1 MSTTEQIN
9 IKTNDIGAAKADGT
23 QRKLLEVNKIRKVF
37 GAGTVNEKTALSD
50 VSLSLGEGD
59 FVTVIGNNG
68 AGKSTLL
75 NCIAGV
81 FSVDGGS
88 ITLDGEDIT
97 KQPEHKRARHIGRV
111 FQDPLKGT
119 AFDMTIEQNLAI
131 AYYKN
136 QSRGLQIGISKR
148 DREMFREKLA
158 MLDMGL
164 ENRMTEKVKLLSGG
178 QRQSLTLFMAVIAK
192 PKLLLLD
199 EHTAALDPA
208 AAEKVLS
215 LTNSFAAQE
224 GMCTLMI
231 THNMK
236 DALKY
241 GNRTLLMKN
250 GRIAMELEGRERSEM
265 TVEALIEK
273 FSIDS
278 DRMLL

>member
-1 MSTTEQIN
+1 MKN
-9 IKTNDIGAAKADGT
+9 
-23 QRKLLEVNKIRKVF
+23 LLEVNHLTKIF
-37 GAGTVNEKTALSD
+37 SQGTINEKVALND
-50 VSLSLGEGD
+50 VTLHLKEGD
-59 FVTVIGNNG
+59 FVTIIGNNG

-81 FSVDGGS
+81 FPSDGGS
-88 ITLDGEDIT
+88 ILLDGQDLT
-97 KQPEHKRARHIGRV
+97 RLPEHKRAKNIGRV

-136 QSRGLQIGISKR
+136 KPRGLQPGITKK
-148 DREMFREKLA
+148 DREFFREKLS
-158 MLDMGL
+158 MLGMGL

-178 QRQSLTLFMAVIAK
+178 QRQSLTLFMAVIAQ

-208 AAEKVLS
+208 AASKVLE
-215 LTNSFAAQE
+215 LTNTFAQNP

-236 DALKY
+236 DALHY
-241 GNRTLLMKN
+241 GNRTILMKS
-250 GRIAMELEGRERSEM
+250 GQIMMDITGQERQNM
-265 TVEALIEK
+265 TVEKLIEK
-273 FSIDS
+273 FSIDN

>member
-1 MSTTEQIN
+1 MRELLNVDQIK
-9 IKTNDIGAAKADGT
+9 KT
-23 QRKLLEVNKIRKVF
+23 F
-37 GAGTVNEKTALSD
+37 SPGTVNEKTALEG
-50 VSLSLGEGD
+50 VSLRMNEGD
-59 FVTVIGNNG
+59 FITIIGNNG

-81 FSVDGGS
+81 FPVDSGS
-88 ITLDGEDIT
+88 ITLDGKDMT
-97 KQPEHKRARHIGRV
+97 KEPEYKRARQIGRV

-136 QSRGLQIGISKR
+136 RKRGLQPGISKK
-148 DREMFREKLA
+148 DREMFREKLS
-158 MLDMGL
+158 LLGMGL
-164 ENRMTEKVKLLSGG
+164 EDRMTEKVKLLSGG

-208 AAEKVLS
+208 AAAKVLE
-215 LTNSFAAQE
+215 LTDLFAAQE

-236 DALKY
+236 DALRY
-241 GNRTLLMKN
+241 GNKTILMKS
-250 GRIAMELEGRERSEM
+250 GRIAMKLTGEERAAM
-265 TVEALIEK
+265 TVEKLIEK
-273 FSIDS
+273 FSIDN